1 MSFHSLIAIASVDDP
16 QRRCEGRQIRRWR
29 LHQIREVGSALHL
42 VLARQA
48 LVRRGSPRAVESN
61 VVEQR
66 VDRDLR
72 PKLGGEAG
80 KAVLALPLAEI
91 AAEAH

>member
-72 PKLGGEAG
+72 RKLGGEAG